1 MGLWLT
7 VRKTRDYLLGR
18 RDGASFSKK
27 HASLAYLNPVAF
39 PKELK
44 ERYTRKCE
52 GLVGGYERRRNRL
65 ESLLEGA
72 RQQRLLLER
81 VVGVEEATPEVF
93 GHIWTLWGR
102 YNLLGLVFSAELVY
116 NKLAMDALGLTQ
128 IEAWVVSMVATVA
141 MFWMGHEAGNQFK
154 KQNYPLAIPTLVIP
168 LLLAI
173 VLAALR
179 AAFTRQQVEVLGLN
193 LPTHLALPAL
203 LVLGVALVA
212 FTFLLGY
219 KSPTE
224 REILLRRYFG
234 LLRREKL
241 LSRKLVGLHQNT
253 ERRLGLLHA
262 AYREEVSAFW
272 RGFARAWPAWDPA
285 PASVGLVEPLQGP
298 PLRPL
303 EEVQVTVRSPTVRQ

>member
-1 MGLWLT
+1 MGLWLM
-7 VRKTRDYLLGR
+7 VRKTRDYFLGR

-27 HASLAYLNPVAF
+27 HASLAYLTPVAF

-44 ERYTRKCE
+44 ERYSRKSE

-65 ESLLEGA
+65 ETQLEGI
-72 RQQRLLLER
+72 RQERQALER
-81 VVGVEEATPEVF
+81 VVGVDEATPEVF
-93 GHIWTLWGR
+93 GHIWTFWGR
-102 YNLLGLVFSAELVY
+102 LGLLGLVFSAELVY

-154 KQNYPLAIPTLVIP
+154 KQNYPLAIPTLIIP
-168 LLLAI
+168 LFLAA

-179 AAFTRQQVEVLGLN
+179 AAFTQQQVEILGLS

-203 LVLGVALVA
+203 LILGVALVA

-224 REILLRRYFG
+224 REMLLRRYFG
-234 LLRREKL
+234 LLKKERL
-241 LSRKLVGLHQNT
+241 LGRKLQGLHRST

-262 AYREEVSAFW
+262 AYREEVSAYW
-272 RGFARAWPAWDPA
+272 RGFTRAWPAWDPA
-285 PASVGLVEPLQGP
+285 PASVSLVEPLQSP
-298 PLRPL
+298 NLRPL
-303 EEVQVTVRSPTVRQ
+303 EEALVFSSR